1 MMYRVEEQRRQDR
14 RIAETVRHELR
25 EGGCRPGGHRE
36 ARLRKILAE
45 DADLGAFIRSVQAG
59 GEPAR
64 GEERDRVRQLRH
76 ERLKK
81 YRSEGPEHRGDSV
94 PTWAVAELLPVWRSW
109 GKLIR
114 DAELAGQ

>member
-1 MMYRVEEQRRQDR
+1 MINRVDEQLRQDH

-36 ARLRKILAE
+36 ARLRKILVG
-45 DADLGAFIRSVQAG
+45 DADLAAFITSVQAG

-64 GEERDRVRQLRH
+64 AEERDRVRQYRL

-81 YRSEGPEHRGDSV
+81 YRSGGPKHRGDSL
-94 PTWAVAELLPVWRSW
+94 PTWAVAELIPLWRDW
-109 GKLIR
+109 GRLIR
-114 DAELAGQ
+114 DAQLAGQ